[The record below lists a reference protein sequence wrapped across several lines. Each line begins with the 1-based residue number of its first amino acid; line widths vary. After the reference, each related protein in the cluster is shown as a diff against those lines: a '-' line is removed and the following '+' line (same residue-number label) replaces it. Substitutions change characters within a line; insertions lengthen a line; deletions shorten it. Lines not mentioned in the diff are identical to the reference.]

1 MRKRS
6 GFFRRK
12 LNTSQSQADPNYEE
26 LPTAPSHIKSLDLA
40 FSPTLSEQQ
49 GTHRRPLTD
58 DQQNRDLNPT
68 PQCLPSHSPSPQQR
82 RRSIRSTSTDALKSR
97 ISSNGSRR
105 HSPSSLDREDP
116 QAEPST
122 PTNSKSLF
130 SSVQETLASRDMPLS
145 RAGMAHPPN
154 PSSRTV
160 SSKQQPTSPP
170 SSSSNKPWLHPTSRA
185 SADRSD
191 PLSPSRAQPRSP
203 SSTNLPP
210 SSLSKTRT
218 VPGSF
223 DSRSSKTRP
232 VLNPSAFLCSS
243 PNALLDGG
251 GQSGSSG
258 GSASQYAVGSITSS
272 LFPESPT
279 THRLSHL
286 SSTGLSEEDKLRLSL
301 ERWNLD
307 YDGILRGGLT
317 SISSALTPK
326 ACQSSLAVSPSA
338 PNEHSRQVVH
348 PTGFDL
354 QSAPD
359 IDTLSSSGSMSSFV
373 SATSDLYDP
382 HSQAQDVGISERML
396 AKPLVLS
403 PSPLQKYNLT
413 KNPSHHL
420 ESSAFSAASTC
431 LPSLLDLDLILK
443 PRPDSQLSSAQSESK
458 PLKRRLDSPVQFR
471 IDLIPQLGHP
481 RVVEPRGIVVSRANS
496 MKESRNPSVIQVPVA
511 RVSSLCRRGFTE
523 DDQAPAPKLL
533 GSLFSPVSRQPSIRP
548 QTTTS
553 QPVSR
558 TTSAETAPSI
568 IDHLAGLTCED
579 DDSGPESSRLPPSI
593 RLVSTSSE
601 PNPRTLFSQPTDPR
615 SA

>member
-68 PQCLPSHSPSPQQR
+68 PQPGR
-82 RRSIRSTSTDALKSR
+82 
-97 ISSNGSRR
+97 
-105 HSPSSLDREDP
+105 P

-130 SSVQETLASRDMPLS
+130 SSVQETSRKSGHATQQS
-145 RAGMAHPPN
+145 RHGSPAESLFSHSV
-154 PSSRTV
+154 SSRSHSPV
-160 SSKQQPTSPP
+160 FSSSKQQPTSPP

-258 GSASQYAVGSITSS
+258 SSASQYAVGSITSS

-326 ACQSSLAVSPSA
+326 ACPVFSCS
-338 PNEHSRQVVH
+338 
-348 PTGFDL
+348 
-354 QSAPD
+354 PD

-382 HSQAQDVGISERML
+382 HSQAQDVGISQRML

-403 PSPLQKYNLT
+403 PSPLQRYNLT

-431 LPSLLDLDLILK
+431 LPSLVNPNRAAMQSRYPAESLDKSPSSLARIRALDLDSSTSISSSSPALILNSVVLS
-443 PRPDSQLSSAQSESK
+443 PNQSPSSDGSTPGSIPDRSHPPTWAPQG
-458 PLKRRLDSPVQFR
+458 RRT
-471 IDLIPQLGHP
+471 
-481 RVVEPRGIVVSRANS
+481 SR
-496 MKESRNPSVIQVPVA
+496 E
-511 RVSSLCRRGFTE
+511 L
-523 DDQAPAPKLL
+523 
-533 GSLFSPVSRQPSIRP
+533 
-548 QTTTS
+548 
-553 QPVSR
+553 
-558 TTSAETAPSI
+558 
-568 IDHLAGLTCED
+568 
-579 DDSGPESSRLPPSI
+579 
-593 RLVSTSSE
+593 
-601 PNPRTLFSQPTDPR
+601 
-615 SA
+615 